1 MCSLLVKNLQS
12 IITCDAEDR
21 VLSGVDLYCEDGFIR
36 ALGPN
41 LPQKADTVL
50 DGSHLWCYPGLVN
63 THHHL
68 YQVFS
73 RNLPQVQN
81 MELFDWLT
89 TLYEIWKGLDETV
102 IRLSSLTGMGELM
115 KHGCTTCFD
124 HHYVFPAHAGDL
136 IGAQLAAAE
145 ELGIRMFAS
154 RGSMDLSKKDGGLP
168 PDSVVQTV
176 DEIMRDSARII
187 EAYHDPRPGSMRQIA
202 LAPCSPFSV
211 SAELLR
217 QSALLARQYGV
228 RLHTHLCET
237 KDEEAYMLTHHGVR
251 PLEFMAS
258 LGWTGP
264 DVWYAHG
271 IHFNDE
277 ELRELART
285 GTGVAHCPI
294 SNMKL
299 SSGVARIPE
308 MLALGVPVGLAVD
321 GSASNDGSS
330 LLEELRVCY
339 LLHRLHSSKAAPSG
353 YQVLKMATRGSA
365 RLLGR
370 EDIGSLEVG
379 KCADFFLV
387 DSRRLELVGGEYSP
401 ADVLATV
408 GLRGPVDYTV
418 VAGKITV
425 KEGHLVTIDEVSTG
439 EQARRCCREYLSRS
453 ASSLRSHGTQAAF
466 LCPSV
471 QHLDSGAQH
480 AVADVDAEGAVD
492 LTLPDVV
499 VIRQSRRQLLAHQR
513 HAFRCAAV
521 GHRQVVPLVTAAGL
535 HRQVHQLVHHLV
547 SPPDLG
553 HGGQLA
559 ILGKGKERLDL
570 QQHPCRGGDFAD
582 APALLQVFQGIHG
595 EEGMGPRDELW
606 CPPLRQ
612 FLPVHPVPDILRQ
625 LQHGHAQAQ
634 GATDG
639 VKGPDLQLA
648 PAFLR
653 HQPQQVIGA
662 GQAAGEH
669 DGDHAVIAFLMNAG
683 QQLQDLLRCRQ
694 GGLGQFS
701 RPQAAINVFAP
712 DIHAVQVFPVSA
724 QNAQGDHENMVLLRQ
739 LGRQIGAGICQDRDL
754 PWIHN
759 SFFHS
764 FAVFEHWNDYPT
776 KI

>member
-1 MCSLLVKNLQS
+1 MSTLLLKNIHTLV
-12 IITCDAEDR
+12 TCDDR
-21 VLSGVDLYCEDGFIR
+21 DQILHGVDLYCEDGLIR
-36 ALGPN
+36 SIGPALPHT
-41 LPQKADTVL
+41 ADKVV
-50 DGSHLWCYPGLVN
+50 DARHCWCYPGLVN

-81 MELFDWLT
+81 LELFDWLT
-89 TLYEIWKGLDETV
+89 TLYEIWKGLDESV

-136 IGAQLAAAE
+136 IGAQFAAAE

-176 DEIMRDSARII
+176 DEIMKDSARII
-187 EAYHDPRPGSMRQIA
+187 EQYHDPRPGSMRQVA

-217 QSALLARQYGV
+217 QSAILARQYGV

-237 KDEEAYMLTHHGVR
+237 KDEERYMLTHHGVR

-277 ELRELART
+277 ELWELART

-299 SSGVARIPE
+299 ASGVARIPD
-308 MLALGVPVGLAVD
+308 MLELGVPVGLAVD

-330 LLEELRVCY
+330 LMEELRVAY
-339 LLHRLHSSKAAPSG
+339 LLHRLHSSAKAPSG

-370 EDIGSLEVG
+370 DDIGQLTAG

-418 VAGKITV
+418 VNGKITV
-425 KEGHLVTIDEVSTG
+425 KDGHLVTIDEDRIAA
-439 EQARRCCREYLSRS
+439 EAREVCRSYLSK
-453 ASSLRSHGTQAAF
+453 A
-466 LCPSV
+466 
-471 QHLDSGAQH
+471 
-480 AVADVDAEGAVD
+480 
-492 LTLPDVV
+492 
-499 VIRQSRRQLLAHQR
+499 
-513 HAFRCAAV
+513 
-521 GHRQVVPLVTAAGL
+521 
-535 HRQVHQLVHHLV
+535 
-547 SPPDLG
+547 
-553 HGGQLA
+553 
-559 ILGKGKERLDL
+559 
-570 QQHPCRGGDFAD
+570 
-582 APALLQVFQGIHG
+582 
-595 EEGMGPRDELW
+595 
-606 CPPLRQ
+606 
-612 FLPVHPVPDILRQ
+612 
-625 LQHGHAQAQ
+625 
-634 GATDG
+634 
-639 VKGPDLQLA
+639 
-648 PAFLR
+648 
-653 HQPQQVIGA
+653 
-662 GQAAGEH
+662 
-669 DGDHAVIAFLMNAG
+669 
-683 QQLQDLLRCRQ
+683 
-694 GGLGQFS
+694 
-701 RPQAAINVFAP
+701 
-712 DIHAVQVFPVSA
+712 
-724 QNAQGDHENMVLLRQ
+724 
-739 LGRQIGAGICQDRDL
+739 
-754 PWIHN
+754 
-759 SFFHS
+759 
-764 FAVFEHWNDYPT
+764 
-776 KI
+776 